1 MVTMRNNASMRQK
14 VRKRNKAII
23 NSFIGGIAY
32 AAGAASELSM
42 HSIARMGL
50 RTLVDEAYFNDYTG
64 VLINSY
70 QAAVISGGIVY
81 GGDFAG
87 YVGRHGEEVIEAM
100 RRKKAQLKNDV
111 LNGGFAH
118 YDIPGE
124 KGDFIPQLYT
134 SYGVDAYAD
143 IKSNV
148 SMTTTPTYVPQSA
161 KDEKA
166 RANFKEARIVSR
178 RSEGNKHKRIPV
190 RKIRTSKYAESIKYR
205 GDFVRQTRSKFPNGY
220 GRDISRIRTAITD
233 NMKRNGVYVIFNNP
247 TPYAAVVHN
256 SRKGHG
262 EFHKV
267 FPTSHPVT
275 GAHLRMI
282 AEKNLKRMQAY
293 LISKYKMM

>member
-1 MVTMRNNASMRQK
+1 MRQK
-14 VRKRNKAII
+14 VRKRNEAII

-70 QAAVISGGIVY
+70 QAAVLSKGRVGY

-87 YVGRHGEEVIEAM
+87 YVGRYGEQVIEAM
-100 RRKKAQLKNDV
+100 RRRKAELKNDV

-118 YDIPGE
+118 YDIPGK

-148 SMTTTPTYVPQSA
+148 SRTTPRYVPQSA
-161 KDEKA
+161 KDETA
-166 RANFKEARIVSR
+166 RANFRAARIVSMK
-178 RSEGNKHKRIPV
+178 SEGNKQKRIPV

-205 GDFVRQTRSKFPNGY
+205 GDFVRQTRSRFPNGY
-220 GRDISRIRTAITD
+220 GRDISRIRSART
-233 NMKRNGVYVIFNNP
+233 NERNGVYVIFDNP

-275 GAHLRMI
+275 GSYLRMI